1 MQRMVVSLLLSLPF
15 SATVADAA
23 TVSSRD
29 GLSLV
34 LEDTSGRITCA
45 GLRDFLR
52 TGEGGVYLR
61 DVERGMDLHPVP
73 GTVRESR
80 GENVVFS
87 GTAMGMHAD
96 LRFVGR
102 ADHIAVQGT
111 VRDTTGRDR
120 VTSVALRLPLGA
132 GNWRWWDSIDDWR
145 MVPPPGEAVAPYR
158 WYHCAPGLALPPT
171 PEAGTTGGD
180 ATLGDTMLIQ
190 LLEAPGSEAYVAG
203 GGYVPPDNTVQTCTR
218 TGWGATGYAS
228 VYYWSCVSRPEGAL
242 SIAVPCDR
250 PAHFR
255 LSAGRDGRA
264 AYLQIVYDFALSDQ
278 VTVTPRRADFD
289 CVIYRSDGALGMRGA
304 LQKYMDIFPQLF
316 SKRLDREGNWLAFAS
331 PDTIWHVE
339 DFHIAFREGNTP
351 SPLTGQPATE
361 VDHAL
366 GMYTFPYD
374 LPWHNWEWISDW
386 SEQSYST
393 WIDRLRERAA
403 GDARLADYDRAT
415 LLSAVMDSADRL
427 TPILNLDP
435 DLPEEPFE
443 GIAPER
449 RWLNRAHLSLARQL
463 EQVHVATMQMVGWR
477 AYFSG
482 YTLVDDEVH
491 SGGVAI
497 RVQCQGEADLTG
509 VVQTVVLDQQTPTPI
524 HLSGFSRALE
534 VVGKP
539 DTYCLRADVFYDDPS
554 RPVGFN
560 VPFTAGT
567 HDWEAAAG
575 TFTPT
580 APISKI
586 NLYVFLRYTTGTAW
600 FDDIRLTEG
609 AGDENLLL
617 NADFEAGALRP
628 RPAEGV
634 YYDGSVCFEG
644 WHMNY
649 RPEHLQVFG
658 APLVYD
664 ARTLRIG
671 LPNLYSSAKFAR
683 WISDEMHDRGL
694 LVMSNGVL
702 RMHGFYSYLFDVCGT
717 EVWDRRIGT
726 EAWLRFV
733 RSYLGHK
740 PFLLLMNCNYDELD
754 RARVEAYMRKA
765 IFYGMM
771 PSFFQG
777 RHMGPNGWEAWR
789 YFEMPE
795 LYNRDRLL
803 FRRYLPVAK
812 ELSAAGWEPVPRA
825 TVDGVG
831 THVER
836 FGAPGRSSFAYTIR
850 NATTG
855 PQSVRLRVDR
865 QVLGERP
872 EAVVAANMFLP
883 DALIAAE
890 PGVPGEFVVHLATDD
905 SIALRL
911 GTRDELR
918 EWALAQLANWTDQTC
933 AFLGEPD
940 ARLLR
945 EALLRLSL
953 QAEAPAVAAMS
964 AAADAVRGAGAL
976 DDSREEERFADCLVH
991 LREYLSLLAE
1001 LAAAS

>member
-1 MQRMVVSLLLSLPF
+1 MLLPLLI
-15 SATVADAA
+15 SATAAGAA
-23 TVSSRD
+23 TVSTQD
-29 GLSLV
+29 GLTLSLDD
-34 LEDTSGRITCA
+34 LSGRITSTRL
-45 GLRDFLR
+45 GSFLR
-52 TGEGGVYLR
+52 GGEGGVYLR
-61 DVERGMDLHPVP
+61 DVEQGMDLHPVS
-73 GTVRESR
+73 GTVRDR
-80 GENVVFS
+80 GDGSLEFV
-87 GTAMGMHAD
+87 GGALGME
-96 LRFVGR
+96 LRLRLVGR
-102 ADHIAVQGT
+102 ADHIAVHGA

-120 VTSVALRLPLGA
+120 VMSVALRLPLGA
-132 GNWRWWDSIDDWR
+132 GNWCWWDSIDDWR
-145 MVPPPGEAVAPYR
+145 MVPAPGQAVAPYR
-158 WYHCAPGLALPPT
+158 WYHCAPGLDLPPQ
-171 PEAGTTGGD
+171 PEAETPGGD
-180 ATLGDTMLIQ
+180 ATLGDRMLIQ
-190 LLEAPGSEAYVAG
+190 LLEAPGSEAYVGG
-203 GGYVPPDNTVQTCTR
+203 GGYVPVDNTLQTCIR

-255 LSAGRDGRA
+255 LSAGREGRD

-278 VTVTPRRADFD
+278 VAATPRRADFD
-289 CVIYRSDGALGMRGA
+289 CVVYRSDGALGMRGA
-304 LQKYMDIFPQLF
+304 LQKYMDIFPQFF
-316 SKRLDREGNWLAFAS
+316 SKRLDREGNWLAFTS

-339 DFHIAFREGNTP
+339 DFHFAFREGNTP

-386 SEQSYST
+386 SEQSYSS
-393 WIDRLRERAA
+393 WMDKLRERAA
-403 GDARLADYDRAT
+403 TDARLADYDRAT
-415 LLSAVMDSADRL
+415 LLSAVMDSMGRL

-435 DLPEEPFE
+435 DVPEAPFE

-449 RWLNRAHLSLARQL
+449 RWLNRGHLSLARQL
-463 EQVHVATMQMVGWR
+463 EQVEAATTQMVGWR

-491 SGGVAI
+491 SGEVAI
-497 RVQCQGEADLTG
+497 RVQCKGEDDLTG

-534 VVGKP
+534 VAAKP
-539 DTYCLRADVFYDDPS
+539 DTYCVRADVFYDDPAH
-554 RPVGFN
+554 PVAFN
-560 VPFTAGT
+560 VPFSAGT
-567 HDWEAAAG
+567 HDWEAASG

-580 APISKI
+580 APISRI

-609 AGDENLLL
+609 DSDENLLL
-617 NADFEAGALRP
+617 NPDFEAGAIRP

-634 YYDGSVCFEG
+634 YFDGSVCFEG

-664 ARTLRIG
+664 SQTLRVG

-683 WISDEMHDRGL
+683 WISGEMHKRDL
-694 LVMSNGVL
+694 LMMSNGVL

-754 RARVEAYMRKA
+754 RERVEAYMRKA

-812 ELSAAGWEPVPRA
+812 ELSAAGWEPVTRA
-825 TVDGVG
+825 TADGLG
-831 THVER
+831 IHVER

-855 PQSVRLRVDR
+855 AQRVRLRVDPR
-865 QVLGERP
+865 LLGERP
-872 EAVVAANMFLP
+872 EAYVAANMFRP
-883 DALIAAE
+883 DALLTAE
-890 PGVPGEFVVHLATDD
+890 PGAPGEFVVDLAADD
-905 SIALRL
+905 SVALRL
-911 GTRDELR
+911 GTRGELR
-918 EWALAQLANWTDQTC
+918 EWACAELTNWTDQTC

-940 ARLLR
+940 ARMLR
-945 EALLRLSL
+945 EAMTAVART
-953 QAEAPAVAAMS
+953 ADARAVAAMS
-964 AAADAVRGAGAL
+964 SATDAAEAAGAL
-976 DDSREEERFADCLVH
+976 DDPREQERFADCLVH
-991 LREYLSLLAE
+991 LREYLSLLTD
-1001 LAAAS
+1001 LAAES